1 MRLSKGNQPQSEAD
15 RAAGLRLENI
25 ASRYRAAPEPGE
37 QDSPEFRDEAPGQP
51 EPLQ

>member
-1 MRLSKGNQPQSEAD
+1 MRLFKGNQVQSEED

-37 QDSPEFRDEAPGQP
+37 QGSPEFREGAPTPPG
-51 EPLQ
+51 PLQ